1 MNKLERYRKA
11 NASLPARYRAWQ
23 VFGAGLENVGR
34 EGKPV
39 VIELRPPADNEIL
52 LRVDALGLCLSD
64 MKIIAQGGN
73 HPRLRGR
80 DLANDPTVLGHECA
94 ATVVKVGRQWQ
105 DMFKPGERY
114 IVQADIYHKG
124 VGYAFGYMIPGG
136 LAEYTYLDERALA
149 GDEGCYLLPVRSETG
164 YSQSA
169 LAEPWACVEMSYC
182 LEERL
187 EPVGDAPLVVVES
200 LDDSCTARFPNVVHL
215 QHDLRGLD
223 ALGDRAFSDIIVR
236 YPTPE
241 IVDAL
246 APRLSKNG
254 NMWLVGKPAATGTVT
269 LDVGGIHYEN
279 KRFFGGGENLAEI
292 AEANRRNDLLPGGN
306 ALFIG
311 AGGPMGQ
318 MHVQRA
324 VEKAD
329 GPSLI
334 VVTDLDRK
342 RLDHI
347 ERRFGS
353 LAKAK
358 GIAFVTLAAGE
369 FPSPQ
374 AMNDHIRELA
384 LDGYNDIV
392 VLAPVPALVEQSVT
406 VAADNAF
413 VNLFAGLGIGTMA
426 KIPLDALCRGVKL
439 IGCSGSR
446 IRDLRRVLQL
456 VEAGELDTN
465 RSVAAI
471 GGLDAAHDGLKAVK
485 DARFPGKTVIY
496 TQIPSFPLTAL
507 EDLARTLPEV
517 AAKLSPEGAWT
528 QEAEEALLEHF
539 LP

>member
-1 MNKLERYRKA
+1 MSKLETYRNVDA
-11 NASLPARYRAWQ
+11 PLPSQYRAWQ

-34 EGKPV
+34 NGKPV
-39 VIELRPPADNEIL
+39 TLELRPPADNEVL

-105 DMFKPGERY
+105 DMFKPGDRF
-114 IVQADIYHKG
+114 IVQADIYYKG

-136 LAEYTYLDERALA
+136 LAEYTYLDERALS
-149 GDEGCYLLPVRSETG
+149 GDEGCYLLPVRPDTG
-164 YSQSA
+164 YSQAA

-182 LEERL
+182 LEDRL

-200 LDDSCTARFPNVVHL
+200 LDDSCMARFPNVVHL
-215 QHDLRGLD
+215 QPGLEGMD
-223 ALGDRAFSDIIVR
+223 ALGDRVFGDIIIR

-241 IVDAL
+241 IVNVL
-246 APRLSKNG
+246 APRLSRNG
-254 NMWLVGKPAATGTVT
+254 NMWLVGKPAAAGPVA

-279 KRFFGGGENLAEI
+279 RRFFGGGENLAAV
-292 AEANRRNDLLPGGN
+292 AEANRRNDLLPAGN

-329 GPSLI
+329 GPKLI
-334 VVTDLDRK
+334 VVTDLDRG

-347 ERRFGS
+347 VRRFGG
-353 LAKAK
+353 LAQAR
-358 GIAFVTLAAGE
+358 GVDFVTLAAGE

-374 AMNDHIRELA
+374 AMNGRIRELA
-384 LDGYNDIV
+384 PGGYNDIV
-392 VLAPVPALVEQSVT
+392 VLAPVPALVEQSVAM
-406 VAADNAF
+406 AADNAL
-413 VNLFAGLGIGTMA
+413 VNLFAGLSIGTMA
-426 KIPLDALCRGVKL
+426 KIPLEALCRGVKL

-446 IRDLRRVLQL
+446 IRDLRKVLHL
-456 VEAGELDTN
+456 VESGDLDTN

-471 GGLDAAHDGLKAVK
+471 GGLDAAHAGLKAVK
-485 DARFPGKTVIY
+485 EARFPGKTVIY
-496 TQIPSFPLTAL
+496 TQIPSFPLVAL
-507 EDLARTLPEV
+507 EDLAQLLPHV

-528 QEAEEALLEHF
+528 RAAEEALLEHF
-539 LP
+539 LT